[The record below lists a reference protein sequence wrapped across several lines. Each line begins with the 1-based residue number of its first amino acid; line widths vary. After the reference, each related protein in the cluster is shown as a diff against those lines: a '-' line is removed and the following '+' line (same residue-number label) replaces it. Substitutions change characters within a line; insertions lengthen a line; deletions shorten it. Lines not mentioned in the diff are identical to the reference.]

1 MKALCIVKYPNPK
14 ETFKNPDTLKTE
26 VDWWAASLKLLNN
39 PKLLDQLLAF
49 DIENADEQIISNL
62 GKYLK
67 DPVNEPQLKLDVV

>member
-39 PKLLDQLLAF
+39 PKLLD
-49 DIENADEQIISNL
+49 
-62 GKYLK
+62 
-67 DPVNEPQLKLDVV
+67 